1 MKSGLSSA
9 GETMF
14 ALVLSRDGRLP
25 ADDALVRA
33 IHRHIPE
40 AAVPPD
46 AVGGSAALFFA
57 DDAMVALGMVDA
69 PAPIAKDDPCVLFSW
84 HWPAAWKEVERHTAH
99 VMVSVTGGVSAKKRA
114 RLLGRAVAAV
124 IEATPEPCAIHW
136 ASSDALWP
144 VPLVVEA
151 VAKAGDGPPI
161 LLCVAVKLS
170 RDADGGV
177 SAVTSGLTA
186 FGLMEIET
194 RGFRGDPRALNGF
207 VLDLA
212 GYLIDA
218 GDVIAD
224 GDTIGLDAATKV
236 AVRREASSLFSG
248 QSVYRLYF

>member
-1 MKSGLSSA
+1 
-9 GETMF
+9 
-14 ALVLSRDGRLP
+14 
-25 ADDALVRA
+25 
-33 IHRHIPE
+33 
-40 AAVPPD
+40 
-46 AVGGSAALFFA
+46 
-57 DDAMVALGMVDA
+57 
-69 PAPIAKDDPCVLFSW
+69 
-84 HWPAAWKEVERHTAH
+84 
-99 VMVSVTGGVSAKKRA
+99 
-114 RLLGRAVAAV
+114 
-124 IEATPEPCAIHW
+124 
-136 ASSDALWP
+136 
-144 VPLVVEA
+144 
-151 VAKAGDGPPI
+151 
-161 LLCVAVKLS
+161 
-170 RDADGGV
+170 ADGGV